1 MPTSID
7 QLEIKLNANAVKA
20 NTAIDELVGKIDKL
34 TTSLGKLDGSGG
46 KLNTLA
52 GGVQNLSNAMQSMS
66 NVKTTD
72 FTKFANSIS
81 KFSNI
86 NVASMKNVAAA
97 LPGLSKSL
105 NQIGNVSV
113 NAQNFA
119 ELAKSI
125 ARLGNKSAVTAV
137 TNIPKLATAMK
148 KLMAELAKAPKVS
161 QNLIDMTNALAN
173 LARTGASSGRAAKS
187 LSTAFEGINK
197 SSGLALNGI
206 KKMGVSLSGLMRQI
220 LPFVGIWQIFSL
232 GKTAIEF
239 SSDLT
244 EVQNVVDVTFGEF
257 RQKVEDLASVSI
269 ADLGMSELTTKQL
282 AGRFQAMGTAM
293 GIAKGEMADMSVEL
307 TRLTGDMASFYNVEQ
322 ADVGKAL
329 QSVFTG
335 ETEPMRRYG
344 IDLTNATI
352 QQWALNKGI
361 NANVNSMTQAEK
373 ALLRYQYVMDN
384 TWASQGDF
392 IRTADTWANQVRV
405 LKEQLRSLAGV
416 IGGTLINAL
425 KPFVK
430 AMNVAIAKVISFAK
444 IVSNALGK
452 IFGWKYEESSGGAG
466 MADDFGSAAD
476 SAEDIAGSTGT
487 AADNIKK
494 MRAGLR
500 AFDELKVVNMP
511 DTSSGGGSGGSGGSG
526 GAGGASSADG
536 GKWVPTTSMFDF
548 ESDINTLY
556 QLGERIELAL
566 SETLEGIDWNKIYE
580 KARNFGSGLASF
592 LNGLISPRLFGDVG
606 RTIASALN
614 TAIQAALSFG
624 QTFDFEDFGLSIAA
638 AINEFFATFD
648 FAGLAKTLNTWVD
661 GIKEAISTAIKN
673 TDWDSVKN
681 SLKEFLRNIELDTV
695 AVIGAITIASVGK
708 ILLSGGALSAIGSSI
723 SKQIAKAIASKLG
736 ITIGADTGIAAA
748 LGIGLQ
754 KAFSGIKG
762 FSFFNPGDIATV
774 FGAGTFGEKAAF
786 LTKGLAGIGLII
798 GGVTAGVEGFT
809 SMWEEGFN
817 VVDEVIL
824 GIGGAL
830 GALGL
835 IILGVGGP
843 IAWLIAAIGVGV
855 ATVVILI
862 KDHWEQIKE
871 FVSGI
876 AEWVNDHVIQ
886 PVVNFF
892 KGMRD
897 KIVGFFRNAWG
908 LISGVWKVVSDWF
921 YDRVIEPI
929 VKFFSG
935 FARRVQQIFE
945 RLWIIVQAVWII
957 VSSWFKQHVID
968 PVVNLFLGLKDKV
981 VAFFKTAWSMISG
994 VWAVVSGWFKQ
1005 KVIDPVVNFFS
1016 GIVSKISGPF
1026 SNAWNKIKGVWG
1038 SVTNW
1043 FKSTIINPIQNAFNT
1058 CCTKIKGFFDNL
1070 WSGIR
1075 RGVVSAFNTVI
1086 SKVEGG
1092 INGIVN
1098 GINRILTPFNNLVKK
1113 AAKIT
1118 GANWDG
1124 VDLVSKVSLPRIK
1137 GYADGGFIGGDAPKS
1152 YSLFMAGE
1160 NSVPE
1165 MLGTVGGRN
1174 AVAGGAEI
1182 TGIKAEVRA
1191 TSDEQVALLKRQNA
1205 LLERILAKEFGITKE
1220 EIGKAARDW
1229 GKGEYRRSGNQV
1241 FAY

>member
-20 NTAIDELVGKIDKL
+20 NTAIDKLVGKIDNL

-52 GGVQNLSNAMQSMS
+52 SGVQNLSNAMQSMS

-125 ARLGNKSAVTAV
+125 ARLGNKSAVTAAA
-137 TNIPKLATAMK
+137 NIPKLATAMK

-187 LSTAFEGINK
+187 LSTAFDGINK

-206 KKMGVSLSGLMRQI
+206 KKIGVSLSGLMRQI

-282 AGRFQAMGTAM
+282 AGRFQAVGTAM

-307 TRLTGDMASFYNVEQ
+307 TRLTGDMASFYNAEQ

-361 NANVNSMTQAEK
+361 NANVNSMAQAEK

-566 SETLEGIDWNKIYE
+566 SEALEGIDWAKIYE

-648 FAGLAKTLNTWVD
+648 FAGLAQTLNTWVD
-661 GIKEAISTAIKN
+661 GIKKAIATAIKN
-673 TDWDSVKN
+673 TNLDDIKD

-695 AVIGAITIASVGK
+695 AVIIGAITIASVGK
-708 ILLSGGALSAIGSSI
+708 ILLSDGVLSAVCSSI
-723 SKQIAKAIASKLG
+723 ALAIASKLG
-736 ITIGADTGIAAA
+736 ITIGADPGIAAA
-748 LGIGLQ
+748 LGTGLQ
-754 KAFSGIKG
+754 KAFSNIKG
-762 FSFFNPGDIATV
+762 FSFLNLGDIATV

-786 LTKGLAGIGLII
+786 LAKGLAGIGLVI
-798 GGVTAGVEGFT
+798 GGVAVGVEGFT

-817 VVDEVIL
+817 VIDEVIL

-892 KGMRD
+892 KGMCN
-897 KIVGFFRNAWG
+897 KIVGFFRNTWG

-921 YDRVIEPI
+921 YDHVIEPI
-929 VKFFSG
+929 VNFFSG

-945 RLWIIVQAVWII
+945 GLWIIVQAVWII
-957 VSSWFKQHVID
+957 VSSWFKQKVID
-968 PVVNLFLGLKDKV
+968 PIVNFFSGLKDKV
-981 VAFFKTAWSMISG
+981 VTFFKTAWALISG
-994 VWAVVSGWFKQ
+994 VWQIVSGWFKQ
-1005 KVIDPVVNFFS
+1005 KVIDPVVNTFS
-1016 GIVSKISGPF
+1016 GIVSKISGYF
-1026 SNAWNKIKGVWG
+1026 SNAWSKVKGVWS

-1043 FKSTIINPIQNAFNT
+1043 FKSTIINPIQNAFST
-1058 CCTKIKGFFDNL
+1058 CCTKIKGFFGNL

-1075 RGVVSAFNTVI
+1075 RGAASAFNMVI
-1086 SKVEGG
+1086 SKVENG